1 MALSNAGNEGSTT
14 MTGGASD
21 ADKSL
26 RRKKSLP
33 RLFILSRK
41 KSTKS
46 TKSRPSSPTRGTEI
60 AEPMPPTPTAS
71 KASTITLKSS
81 PTPSSKPGSPKYKN
95 GGQSSGSPAGIREYS
110 PRDMTGTGRSMSTDS
125 PLRRRQHDEDGKS
138 GMDVGSIDHQMAKQ
152 SSPSWPLPTPRSQ
165 SPNLDTQP
173 TFDAVP
179 QIRDNFKHRQQ
190 QALLSAGS
198 IPPRPHTAASARFP
212 DDDSQQFP
220 MHVGSARKA
229 NEENR
234 LPKRSPVPEQWV
246 EWRTSYTKE
255 DLRESIRSGLST
267 GSSQPDSGS
276 TGHSSTFTKMS
287 SISDTTTYVDL
298 DEYNLPKHASMTV
311 DDAIDLYSAGF
322 DDDEFDLPDGDPMK
336 SPSDE
341 ETRRR
346 SVKIA
351 EAMNDTIDS
360 IMMMPPPLI
369 SPETRDSAAIISGD
383 AFKSIFPRPPPL
395 RRPTSTHDQY
405 GFRKWS
411 RDITVTQYDAWYA
424 DYADV
429 QERRCQKWAAFMQ
442 AQNLPTKEPTRF
454 PDRSV
459 KAQRFVRKGI
469 PPAWRGDAWF
479 YYAGGDKF
487 LRKQPDLYAQLVL
500 QSQTPKLSTNDK
512 ESIERDLHRT
522 FPDNIHF
529 KPDQPTTPT
538 TETALLSSLRRV
550 LCAFAVHHPQ
560 TGYCQ
565 SLNFIAGLLLLF
577 LPEEKAFWMLHII
590 TTYYLPG
597 THEISLEGANV
608 DLWVLMLALKE
619 AVPNIWA
626 KVGGEVN
633 ASTTRLPP
641 ISLCTT
647 SWFMSLFIGTLPIE
661 SVLRVWDVLF
671 YEGSRTMFRIALA
684 IFKLGENE
692 IKSVSDP
699 METFQVVQCL
709 PRKMLGISALMAVA
723 CRRGGVSQAWVEK
736 KRRERKDWYAKE
748 RAVEKIRKDSRD
760 VGRRE
765 SAARKASKDDSN
777 LAVMPE
783 DDSPAEE
790 FPVRSRTNTGW
801 RGRIGFGRG

>member
-1 MALSNAGNEGSTT
+1 MALLNAGNEVSTT
-14 MTGGASD
+14 ITGGASD
-21 ADKSL
+21 ADKPL
-26 RRKKSLP
+26 KRKKSLP

-41 KSTKS
+41 KSL
-46 TKSRPSSPTRGTEI
+46 KSRPSSPTRAPENV
-60 AEPMPPTPTAS
+60 EPVPAIRAASKDLTKTLQSAPTPR
-71 KASTITLKSS
+71 
-81 PTPSSKPGSPKYKN
+81 SKPGSPERE
-95 GGQSSGSPAGIREYS
+95 GVGQAGGSPADIREYS
-110 PRDMTGTGRSMSTDS
+110 PRDMTDTARSASTGS
-125 PLRRRQHDEDGKS
+125 PLGSRQRGKS
-138 GMDVGSIDHQMAKQ
+138 DVDASIDSHLGKQ
-152 SSPSWPLPTPRSQ
+152 SPSWPLPDSPRSQ
-165 SPNLDTQP
+165 SPYLIRQP
-173 TFDAVP
+173 TFDTVP
-179 QIRDNFKHRQQ
+179 QMRDNFRYRQQ
-190 QALLSAGS
+190 QAGLATGS
-198 IPPRPHTAASARFP
+198 NPPRPHTAVSARFP
-212 DDDSQQFP
+212 HDDHQQFP
-220 MHVGSARKA
+220 MHVSSARKA
-229 NEENR
+229 NEENLLAR
-234 LPKRSPVPEQWV
+234 RSPIPEQWV
-246 EWRTSYTKE
+246 GWRASYTKE

-287 SISDTTTYVDL
+287 SISDNTTCVDL
-298 DEYNLPKHASMTV
+298 DEFNLPKHASMTV

-322 DDDEFDLPDGDPMK
+322 DDDEFELPDGDPMK

-369 SPETRDSAAIISGD
+369 GPETHDSAAIISGEV
-383 AFKSIFPRPPPL
+383 FRSIFPKPPPL
-395 RRPTSTHDQY
+395 RRPTSSHDQY
-405 GFRKWS
+405 GFRKFS
-411 RDITVTQYDAWYA
+411 RDITISQYDAWYTE
-424 DYADV
+424 YADV
-429 QERRCQKWAAFMQ
+429 QERRCQKWTAFMQ
-442 AQNLPTKEPTRF
+442 AQGLPTKEPTRF

-469 PPAWRGDAWF
+469 PPGWRGDAWF

-487 LRKQPDLYAQLVL
+487 LRKHPEVYAQLVL
-500 QSQTPKLSTNDK
+500 QSQTPKMSTNDK

-538 TETALLSSLRRV
+538 TETPLLSSLRRV
-550 LCAFAVHHPQ
+550 LCAFAVHHPR

-633 ASTTRLPP
+633 TSTTRLPP

-699 METFQVVQCL
+699 METFQVVQGL

-736 KRRERKDWYAKE
+736 KRKERKEWYAKE

-765 SAARKASKDDSN
+765 SAARKASKAEEN
-777 LAVMPE
+777 LDVMPE
-783 DDSPAEE
+783 EESLAEE
-790 FPVRSRTNTGW
+790 FPARTRTYTGW
-801 RGRIGFGRG
+801 RGRIGFGRGG